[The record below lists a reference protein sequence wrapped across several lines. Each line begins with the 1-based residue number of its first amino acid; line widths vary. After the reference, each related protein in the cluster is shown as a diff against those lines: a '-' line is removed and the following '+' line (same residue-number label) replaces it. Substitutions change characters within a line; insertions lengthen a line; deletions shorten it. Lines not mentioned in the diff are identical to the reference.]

1 MSGYESGFRKRLP
14 IRGIVLGGRLIDRK
28 IRRRWGNYLFQCG
41 LSTLALML
49 ILLVEDVV
57 LRAAIVVAIA
67 STAFVVF
74 VIPHSVASNP
84 QRVIGG
90 HVVAVII
97 GSAFSAAL
105 LIPQIG
111 ELTADSRLILDAIA
125 AVSVGTSIF
134 FMVITNTEHPPAAGT
149 TLGLV
154 VGGWTFS
161 AVVFILTGA
170 VILSIVHVLLKS
182 RLTNL
187 L

>member
-1 MSGYESGFRKRLP
+1 MSRYGSWFRKRRS
-14 IRGIVLGGRLIDRK
+14 IRGIILGGRLLDRK
-28 IRRRWGNYLFQCG
+28 IRRRWRSYLFQCG
-41 LSTLALML
+41 LSTVALL
-49 ILLVEDVV
+49 VILLVEDVV

-67 STAFVVF
+67 STAFIVF
-74 VIPHSVASNP
+74 VIPHSVASSP

-90 HVVAVII
+90 HVVAVIV
-97 GSAFSAAL
+97 GSIFSALL
-105 LIPQIG
+105 LIPELG
-111 ELTADSRLILDAIA
+111 ELATDSKLILDAIA

-134 FMVITNTEHPPAAGT
+134 LMVITNTEHPPAAGT

-170 VILSIVHVLLKS
+170 VILSIVHMLLKP